1 VIGYEF
7 YGHGGLSQNPGS
19 DGDVLSNNY
28 HMALS
33 LLYHSSYNISDEGL
47 VSFVTTSTDGGKHE
61 RIAPDFRLCLE
72 NTK

>member
-7 YGHGGLSQNPGS
+7 CGHGGLSQDPDS

-33 LLYHSSYNISDEGL
+33 LLHYSSYNISDEGL

-61 RIAPDFRLCLE
+61 RFAPDH
-72 NTK
+72 

>member
-1 VIGYEF
+1 
-7 YGHGGLSQNPGS
+7 LSQNPGS

-28 HMALS
+28 NMALS

-61 RIAPDFRLCLE
+61 RIAPDH
-72 NTK
+72 